1 MFEMSSGMNECDHKQ
16 QREGPE
22 NSSLNG
28 DSNSDLCDAM
38 ASAVL

>member
-1 MFEMSSGMNECDHKQ
+1 MNVTISSSEKGLK
-16 QREGPE
+16 